1 MEIGFELLYEDG
13 PCLVVSK
20 PGGVLT
26 QAPPHIDSL
35 EKRIKQFIKERDG
48 KPGRVYLGMPHR
60 LDRPVSGLLVCA
72 KHVRAARRLSEQF
85 EGRIVSKTYWSL
97 VEGTVESDSGTWTDY
112 VRKIPDQA
120 LAEVVDRNHP
130 DARIAILHYQ
140 VKQRSE
146 GWTWLEIQLETG
158 RTHQIRLQ
166 SGFRGHPILG
176 DSTYGATT
184 TFGPATD
191 DQRERW
197 IALHARRLEFRH
209 PMSREFISNEANLP
223 SWWGEFDIG
232 TA

>member
-1 MEIGFELLYEDG
+1 MDPGFDLLYEEG
-13 PCLVVSK
+13 PCLVVCK

-35 EKRIKQFIKERDG
+35 EKRIKAFLKERDD

-60 LDRPVSGLLVCA
+60 LDRPVSGVLVCA
-72 KHVRAARRLSEQF
+72 KHVRAARRLAEQF
-85 EGRIVSKTYWSL
+85 EGRIVSKTYWAL
-97 VEGTVESDSGTWTDY
+97 VEGQVAEDAGTWTDY

-140 VKQRSE
+140 VRERRKDS
-146 GWTWLEIQLETG
+146 TWLEIQLETG

-166 SGFRGHPILG
+166 TSHRGHPILG
-176 DSTYGATT
+176 DSTYGSSVA
-184 TFGPATD
+184 FGPTTD
-191 DQRERW
+191 EFRDRW

-209 PMSREFISNEANLP
+209 PMSREFVAQQADLP
-223 SWWGEFDIG
+223 ECWPAIE
-232 TA
+232 